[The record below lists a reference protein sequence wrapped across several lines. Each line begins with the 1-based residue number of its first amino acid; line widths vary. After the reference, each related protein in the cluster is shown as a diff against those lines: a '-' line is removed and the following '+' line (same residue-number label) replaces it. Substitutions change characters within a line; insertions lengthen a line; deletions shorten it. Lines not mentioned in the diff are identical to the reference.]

1 MMAGN
6 DNHNQPIHELAKE
19 VAVLQQTM
27 ETHKQEY
34 KTDIAR
40 LAEQMAN
47 WKTDMANWK
56 TDMANWKTDMAK
68 QDKSNLQWMVGF
80 VLGSAVL
87 VITVLGFIL
96 T

>member
-1 MMAGN
+1 MAGN

-56 TDMANWKTDMAK
+56 TDMAK

>member
-1 MMAGN
+1 MAGN
-6 DNHNQPIHELAKE
+6 DNHNQQIHELAKE